1 MDVRPREFPSRI
13 RLVLTVCVC
22 GLGWLFP
29 ACADESVRPD
39 LPPSASD
46 LTLLKS
52 DRLCDEKAVFV
63 QRHSGGS
70 LEHVPW
76 GSTEALRIRATQ
88 ATSGAEESF
97 FFNEEGFLVGAMFA
111 YPTGLSLKPYPV
123 LRDTLSQLKPT
134 VEFYL
139 NVASAAERGN
149 LDSSTLYMTGDEK
162 TTTQYLIL
170 GEVDSATLLMAS
182 VAIDP
187 YHQLLSPYRQE
198 YLARISKRDQRQ
210 GSPQVAKGAED
221 KESLRALQQ
230 FARGETAELA
240 YCGATNHEVAADAY
254 RKAIALGF
262 TNKVQL
268 AEAHH
273 KLGLALEG
281 KGQLEPAKAAML
293 QSLTIHPNRPEVLN
307 NLGTVYAKLGER
319 DKAIAAFEKA
329 VTLRPNYAIAR
340 YNLAEAS
347 ESVNP
352 KRAISDY
359 ETYLALV
366 EGIPEEEGRA
376 AQARRRI
383 QALSR

>member
-1 MDVRPREFPSRI
+1 MDVRPRELPSRI
-13 RLVLTVCVC
+13 RLALTFFACV
-22 GLGWLFP
+22 LGWLLS
-29 ACADESVRPD
+29 ACADEPLRSN

-52 DRLCDEKAVFV
+52 DHLCDEKAGFLE
-63 QRHSGGS
+63 RHGGRA
-70 LEHVPW
+70 LERVPW
-76 GSTEALRIRATQ
+76 GSAEELRIPATRAE
-88 ATSGAEESF
+88 SGAEESF
-97 FFNEEGFLVGAMFA
+97 FFNEEGFLVGALFT
-111 YPTGLSLKPYPV
+111 YPNGLSLKPYPV
-123 LRDTLSQLKPT
+123 LRETLSELKPT

-139 NVASAAERGN
+139 NVASVADRGN
-149 LDSSTLYMTGDEK
+149 LDSSALYMTGDEK

-170 GEVDSATLLMAS
+170 GEVDSATLFLAS
-182 VAIDP
+182 SAIDP

-198 YLARISKRDQRQ
+198 YLTQISKRDQPQ
-210 GSPQVAKGAED
+210 GSPQVPKGAED

-230 FARGETAELA
+230 FARGETAQLA
-240 YCGATNHEVAADAY
+240 YCSVRNYEVAADAY

-262 TNKVQL
+262 TNKAQL

-281 KGQLEPAKAAML
+281 KGQLEQAKAAML
-293 QSLTIHPNRPEVLN
+293 QSLTVQPNRPEVLN

-319 DKAIAAFEKA
+319 DKAIAAFEKS

-366 EGIPEEEGRA
+366 EGIPEEADRA
-376 AQARRRI
+376 AQARQRVK
-383 QALSR
+383 ALSR

>member
-1 MDVRPREFPSRI
+1 MDVRPREFPSQV
-13 RLVLTVCVC
+13 RLALTFFACV
-22 GLGWLFP
+22 LGWLLS
-29 ACADESVRPD
+29 ACADEPLRTN

-52 DRLCDEKAVFV
+52 DHLCDEKAGFL
-63 QRHSGGS
+63 QHHGGTA
-70 LEHVPW
+70 LERVPW
-76 GSTEALRIRATQ
+76 GSAEELRIPATRVE
-88 ATSGAEESF
+88 SGADASF
-97 FFNEEGFLVGAMFA
+97 FFDEEGFLVGAMFT

-123 LRDTLSQLKPT
+123 LRETLSELKPT

-139 NVASAAERGN
+139 NVASVADRGN
-149 LDSSTLYMTGDEK
+149 LDSSALYMTGDEK

-170 GEVDSATLLMAS
+170 GEVDSATLFLAS
-182 VAIDP
+182 FAIDP

-198 YLARISKRDQRQ
+198 YLARISKKDQRQ
-210 GSPQVAKGAED
+210 DSSQVAKGADD

-230 FARGETAELA
+230 FARGETAQLA
-240 YCGATNHEVAADAY
+240 YCSVRNYEVAADAY

-262 TNKVQL
+262 TNKGQL

-281 KGQLEPAKAAML
+281 KGQLEQAKASML
-293 QSLTIHPNRPEVLN
+293 QSLTVQPNRPEVLN

-319 DKAIAAFEKA
+319 DKAIATFEKS

-366 EGIPEEEGRA
+366 EGIPEEADRA
-376 AQARRRI
+376 AQARQRVK
-383 QALSR
+383 ALSR